1 LIFGKGVERMNN
13 YLVSSL
19 IGVCLLSMTLM
30 ATSQIDNAPLVIN
43 LMVTPDIPASFNET
57 IVDIQESNLRN
68 IYYLVAQENETLTLY
83 LTEDASRQMR
93 AFLGQMGLLSGFEY
107 ALSGNNSEE
116 KLSEKSYSDQKSI
129 LEKSKKRA
137 EACKIC
143 GENEIIIMGFMP
155 PSFNQNEDTYKAL
168 EDLNVEYDAG
178 FQAGIIF
185 AHGHEQDVWPYKI
198 EGYDL
203 YAVPISNS
211 EISGSKIPLDDKNAS
226 ENGLTSSQWYDLL
239 VAKLDDAAS
248 KSEPVVIS
256 LSTSVSGAGEYLDAL
271 RNFINYAQSKDA
283 TFVSS
288 YELVTFSRTGDFK
301 VPENASESECT
312 TCNKNGKEI
321 NANFTMN
328 NSPSMVNVTME

>member
-1 LIFGKGVERMNN
+1 
-13 YLVSSL
+13 
-19 IGVCLLSMTLM
+19 
-30 ATSQIDNAPLVIN
+30 
-43 LMVTPDIPASFNET
+43 
-57 IVDIQESNLRN
+57 
-68 IYYLVAQENETLTLY
+68 
-83 LTEDASRQMR
+83 
-93 AFLGQMGLLSGFEY
+93 
-107 ALSGNNSEE
+107 
-116 KLSEKSYSDQKSI
+116 
-129 LEKSKKRA
+129 
-137 EACKIC
+137 
-143 GENEIIIMGFMP
+143 MGFMP

-168 EDLNVEYDAG
+168 EDLNIEYDAG

-185 AHGHEQDVWPYKI
+185 APGHEQDVWPYKI

-211 EISGSKIPLDDKNAS
+211 EISGGKIPLDDKNAS

-248 KSEPVVIS
+248 KREPVVIS

-312 TCNKNGKEI
+312 TCNKNGKET

-328 NSPSMVNVTME
+328 NSPSMGTIDLSSDVGRAHSIT